1 MLCAAEYHDANGF
14 CHALGCGKQTQPY
27 NNTNNDET
35 MKIAT
40 IARLALALAASPL
53 AFGQNADRQFH
64 GFASNHNTLEI
75 ATSDGRYLI
84 KPYSAN
90 IVETTFI
97 PKGEK
102 LDPASHAVVLEPDG
116 VPAVVKA
123 EGNRIELSTSGITV
137 RVDKAP
143 FRISYAW
150 QGRPLVAEK
159 RGYARSDEIES
170 IEFALEGDEALYGA
184 GARAVGMNRRGH
196 RFQLYNRAH
205 YGYGKYSELLNFTVP
220 MALSSNKYAIHF
232 DNPQTGWL
240 DFDSRKDGTLRYE
253 VIGGR
258 KTYQVVAG
266 NSWGEIMAA
275 YTSLTGRQPLPPRWT
290 FGNFASRFGYKSEAE
305 TRATVD
311 KFIKEKIPLDAIVL
325 DLYWFGK
332 DLKGTMGN
340 LDWDRDTFPHAEQ
353 MMADFAKKG
362 VKTVVITEPFVLT
375 TSKRWQEA
383 VERKVLAT
391 STDGKP
397 YTYDFYFGNTGL
409 IDIYK
414 PEGRAWYW
422 NIYKGLKQGGVA
434 GWWGD
439 LGEPEVHPAGL
450 QHATGPAG
458 QVHNVYGHDWAR
470 LIAEGYKKEFP
481 NERPFILMRAGYS
494 GSQRFGM
501 IPWSGDVSRGWGGL
515 QSQVEIALQMG
526 MQGLAYMHS
535 DLGGFAGPVLDDELY
550 VRWLQYGVFQPV
562 FRPHAQSD
570 VPPEPVFR
578 EAHTKALARDAVRLR
593 YAMLPYNYT
602 IAFDNS
608 QGGMPLMRPVLFE
621 EPEGDVKSISSTYL
635 WGPDFLVAPVV
646 EPGAARKEV
655 YFPVKDSLWFDFYSD
670 QPHRG
675 GITEV
680 LATVPEHMPVF
691 VRAGAFIPLARVVQ
705 STRDYSTRK
714 IDLHYYHDPS
724 VTGATGKLYDDD
736 GATAG
741 AYEQGKY
748 EIVRFSARTVPGK
761 LEIGITTETG
771 KNYAPV
777 KRAFALKVHNIGAR
791 PRSVAIGGRRVPF
804 TWSARRK
811 LLELA
816 VPPQRQPAAVAV
828 VL

>member
-1 MLCAAEYHDANGF
+1 MN
-14 CHALGCGKQTQPY
+14 
-27 NNTNNDET
+27 
-35 MKIAT
+35 IAT
-40 IARLALALAASPL
+40 IARLAVLLAASPL
-53 AFGQNADRQFH
+53 ACAQNADRQFH
-64 GFASNHNTLEI
+64 SFRQDHNTLEI

-97 PKGEK
+97 PKGEGYES
-102 LDPASHAVVLEPDG
+102 ASHAVVLAPAA
-116 VPAVVKA
+116 VPVSVTTDARQLVFA
-123 EGNRIELSTSGITV
+123 TPGITV
-137 RVDKAP
+137 TVDKQP
-143 FRISYAW
+143 FRISYTYK
-150 QGRPLVAEK
+150 GRALVAEK
-159 RGYARSDEIES
+159 LGYARANDMDS
-170 IEFALEGDEALYGA
+170 IEFALDASEALYGA

-196 RFQLYNRAH
+196 RFQLYNKAH
-205 YGYGKYSELLNFTVP
+205 YGYGQYAELLNFAVP
-220 MALSSNKYAIHF
+220 MALSSKKYALHF
-232 DNPQTGWL
+232 DNPQTGYL

-266 NSWGEIMAA
+266 DSWDEIMAG
-275 YTSLTGRQPLPPRWT
+275 YTSLTGRQPLPPRWA

-311 KFIKEKIPLDAIVL
+311 KFIAEKIPLDAIVL

-332 DLKGTMGN
+332 DVKGTMGN

-353 MMADFAKKG
+353 MMADLAKKG
-362 VKTVVITEPFVLT
+362 VKTVVITEPFVLS
-375 TSKRWQEA
+375 TSKRWHEA

-391 STDGKP
+391 NRQGAP

-409 IDIYK
+409 IDLYK
-414 PEGRAWYW
+414 PEARDWFW
-422 NIYKGLKQGGVA
+422 NIYKGLKQGGVG

-439 LGEPEVHPAGL
+439 LGEPEMHPSAL
-450 QHATGPAG
+450 LHASGTAG

-470 LIAEGYKKEFP
+470 LIAEGYQKDFP

-494 GSQRFGM
+494 GSQRFGL

-515 QSQVEIALQMG
+515 QSQMEIALQMG

-535 DLGGFAGPVLDDELY
+535 DLGGFAGAVLDDELY
-550 VRWLQYGVFQPV
+550 LRWLQYGVFQPV

-578 EAHTKALARDAVRLR
+578 EPRTKSLAREAIRLR

-602 IAFDNS
+602 LAFDNS
-608 QGGMPLMRPVLFE
+608 QTGMPLMRPVLFA
-621 EPEGDVKSISSTYL
+621 EPEGNLESVSSTYL

-655 YFPVKDSLWFDFYSD
+655 VFPVKDSVWFDFYTD

-680 LATVPEHMPVF
+680 VATVPGHIPVF
-691 VRAGAFIPLARVVQ
+691 VRAGAFIPMAKVVQ
-705 STRDYSTRK
+705 STRDYSTRQ
-714 IDLHYYHDPS
+714 IDLHYYHDAS
-724 VTGATGKLYDDD
+724 VSAGSGKLYDDD

-741 AYEQGKY
+741 AYEKGRY
-748 EIVRFSARTVPGK
+748 ELVRFGSSARAGK
-761 LEIGITTETG
+761 LEITLQTETG
-771 KNYAPV
+771 KAIEAV
-777 KRAFALKVHNIGAR
+777 ARTIALKVHNVRAR
-791 PRSVAIGGRRVPF
+791 PRAVSLDGRSVPF
-804 TWSARRK
+804 SWNAQRN
-811 LLELA
+811 LLEVAMRPQQGRSTTLA
-816 VPPQRQPAAVAV
+816 IT
-828 VL
+828 L

>member
-1 MLCAAEYHDANGF
+1 MN
-14 CHALGCGKQTQPY
+14 
-27 NNTNNDET
+27 
-35 MKIAT
+35 IAS
-40 IARLALALAASPL
+40 IARLAVCVAASPL
-53 AFGQNADRQFH
+53 AFAQNAERQFQ
-64 GFASNHNTLEI
+64 GFNNNHNTLEI

-97 PKGEK
+97 ANGET
-102 LDPASHAVVLEPDG
+102 LDPASHAVVLEPSA
-116 VPAVVKA
+116 VPATVKMD
-123 EGNRIELSTSGITV
+123 GNRIELSTPGITV
-137 RVDKAP
+137 SVEKAP
-143 FRISYAW
+143 FRISYAYK
-150 QGRPLVAEK
+150 GRPLVAEK
-159 RGYARSDEIES
+159 RGYARTAEMES
-170 IEFALEGDEALYGA
+170 IEFALDGGEALYGA

-220 MALSSNKYAIHF
+220 MALSSKKYAIHF

-253 VIGGR
+253 VTGGR

-266 NSWGEIMAA
+266 DSWDEIMAA
-275 YTSLTGRQPLPPRWT
+275 YTSLTGRQPLPPRWA

-311 KFIKEKIPLDAIVL
+311 KFIEQKIPLDAIVL
-325 DLYWFGK
+325 DLFWFGK
-332 DLKGTMGN
+332 DVKGTMGN

-353 MMADFAKKG
+353 MMAEFARKG

-375 TSKRWQEA
+375 SSKRWQEA
-383 VERKVLAT
+383 VDRKVLAT
-391 STDGKP
+391 TREGTP
-397 YTYDFYFGNTGL
+397 YTYDFFFGNTGL
-409 IDIYK
+409 IDLYK
-414 PEGRAWYW
+414 PEGRAWFW
-422 NIYKGLKQGGVA
+422 DIYKGLKNGGVG

-450 QHATGPAG
+450 EHATGAAG

-470 LIAEGYKKEFP
+470 LIAEGYKKDFP

-494 GSQRFGM
+494 GSQRFGL

-515 QSQVEIALQMG
+515 QSQLEIALQMG

-535 DLGGFAGPVLDDELY
+535 DLGGFAGAVLDDELY

-578 EAHTKALARDAVRLR
+578 EPHTRALARDAVRLR

-608 QGGMPLMRPVLFE
+608 QTGMPLMRPVLFE
-621 EPEGDVKSISSTYL
+621 EPDGNTQAISSTYL

-655 YFPVKDSLWFDFYSD
+655 YFPVRDSVWFDFYSG

-680 LATVPEHMPVF
+680 VATAPDHIPVF
-691 VRAGAFIPLARVVQ
+691 VRAGAFIPMAKVVQ
-705 STRDYSTRK
+705 STRDYSTRQ

-724 VTGATGKLYDDD
+724 VTSASGKLYDDD
-736 GATAG
+736 GVTAL

-748 EIVRFSARTVPGK
+748 EIVRFSGK
-761 LEIGITTETG
+761 TGAGRLEIGIQAEAG
-771 KNYAPV
+771 KNFTPV
-777 KRAFALKVHNIGAR
+777 QRAFALKVHNIAVK
-791 PRSVAIGGRRVPF
+791 PRSVAIGGRGVPF
-804 TWSARRK
+804 TWNAQRK
-811 LLELA
+811 VLEVA
-816 VPPQRQPAAVAV
+816 IPPQRQAATV
-828 VL
+828 VIAL